1 MAVAC
6 ATRQTPAPVE
16 YLLRKAGLGQEE
28 SMPSSGRL
36 NFMSQRTSEVSDGD
50 EPTVTVQF
58 KVTRTAHPRSLHRL
72 VRPSKVHRLKNLRH
86 NPLIRSERPGWRYA
100 YK

>member
-6 ATRQTPAPVE
+6 AARQMPAPIE

-36 NFMSQRTSEVSDGD
+36 NFMSQLTTEVSDGD
-50 EPTVTVQF
+50 EP
-58 KVTRTAHPRSLHRL
+58 
-72 VRPSKVHRLKNLRH
+72 
-86 NPLIRSERPGWRYA
+86 PLTLQLTLS
-100 YK
+100 